1 MKNFT
6 HKKGEHERGFSRLYR
21 FDFAKTLL
29 EKKSHT
35 STHTKIQ
42 SGDKSHFKQFRR
54 YVTLIQSYITCRHPL
69 SSFGLNEPIRDLIL
83 CLLQLLY
90 WH

>member
-1 MKNFT
+1 MK
-6 HKKGEHERGFSRLYR
+6 G
-21 FDFAKTLL
+21 DFQDFIASILRRHSWK
-29 EKKSHT
+29 KKSHT

-69 SSFGLNEPIRDLIL
+69 SNFGLNEPIRDLIL